1 MEVLPEKPV
10 PAVSSRIPGGTP
22 TRLIFLDVPLSG
34 HTAVSA
40 EISLPHRHVDP
51 VVLRV
56 IALDQRTG
64 AEIGRDER
72 SLQAEE
78 TDNLRVPLHGLH
90 LLACIIVETES
101 HNAMSASVWSRFS
114 GLKVH

>member
-1 MEVLPEKPV
+1 M
-10 PAVSSRIPGGTP
+10 
-22 TRLIFLDVPLSG
+22 
-34 HTAVSA
+34 
-40 EISLPHRHVDP
+40 
-51 VVLRV
+51 